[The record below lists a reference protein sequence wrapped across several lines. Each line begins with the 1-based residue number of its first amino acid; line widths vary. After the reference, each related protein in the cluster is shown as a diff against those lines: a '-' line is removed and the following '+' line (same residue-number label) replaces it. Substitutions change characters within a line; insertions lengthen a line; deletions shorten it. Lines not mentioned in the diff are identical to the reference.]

1 MEQKQLTIR
10 QKSKIHGALFF
21 GGAAVIIIG
30 CWLSQPLEPHLLVWV
45 GTALFLSSVVYRLT
59 AIRCPHCGSNM
70 AGCRF
75 LPRCCPD
82 CGQELEPQDERS

>member
-1 MEQKQLTIR
+1 MKKELTIR
-10 QKSKIHGALFF
+10 QKSKVHSALFL

-45 GTALFLSSVVYRLT
+45 GTVLFLGSVVYRLT

-70 AGCRF
+70 SGCRV
-75 LPRCCPD
+75 LPKCCPD
-82 CGQELEPQDERS
+82 CGKELEPQAERS

>member
-1 MEQKQLTIR
+1 MKKELTIR
-10 QKSKIHGALFF
+10 QKSKVHSALFL
-21 GGAAVIIIG
+21 GGAALIILG
-30 CWLSQPLEPHLLVWV
+30 CSLSDPLEFHWLIWV
-45 GTALFLSSVVYRLT
+45 GTALFLGSVVYRLT

-70 AGCRF
+70 TGCRF

>member
-30 CWLSQPLEPHLLVWV
+30 CWLSQPLEPNVLVWV
-45 GTALFLSSVVYRLT
+45 GTALFLGSVVYRLT

-75 LPRCCPD
+75 LPKCCPD

>member
-1 MEQKQLTIR
+1 MEQIQLTIR

-21 GGAAVIIIG
+21 GGAALIVLG
-30 CWLSQPLEPHLLVWV
+30 AALSDPLEFHWLIWAGLIP
-45 GTALFLSSVVYRLT
+45 FLGSVVYRLT

-75 LPRCCPD
+75 LPKCCPD
-82 CGQELEPQDERS
+82 CGQELEGDA

>member
-1 MEQKQLTIR
+1 MKKELTIR
-10 QKSKIHGALFF
+10 QKSKVHSALFL

-45 GTALFLSSVVYRLT
+45 GTALFLGSVVYRLI

-82 CGQELEPQDERS
+82 CGKELEPQDKRS

>member
-1 MEQKQLTIR
+1 MKKELTIR
-10 QKSKIHGALFF
+10 QKSKVYSALFL
-21 GGAAVIIIG
+21 GGATVIIIG
-30 CWLSQPLEPHLLVWV
+30 CWLSQPLAPNVLVWV
-45 GTALFLSSVVYRLT
+45 GTALFLGSVVYRLT

-82 CGQELEPQDERS
+82 CGQNLELQDERS

>member
-30 CWLSQPLEPHLLVWV
+30 CWLSPPLEPNVLVWV
-45 GTALFLSSVVYRLT
+45 GTALFLGSVVYRLT

-75 LPRCCPD
+75 LPRYCPD

>member
-1 MEQKQLTIR
+1 MKKELSIR
-10 QKSKIHGALFF
+10 QKSKVHSALFL

-45 GTALFLSSVVYRLT
+45 GTALFLGSVIYRLI

-70 AGCRF
+70 LGCSV
-75 LPRCCPD
+75 LPKCCPD
-82 CGQELEPQDERS
+82 CGKELEPQAERS

>member
-1 MEQKQLTIR
+1 MKKELSIR
-10 QKSKIHGALFF
+10 QKSKVHSALFL

-30 CWLSQPLEPHLLVWV
+30 CWLSKPLEPHFLVWV
-45 GTALFLSSVVYRLT
+45 GLVPFLGSVVYRLT

-75 LPRCCPD
+75 LPKCCPD
-82 CGQELEPQDERS
+82 CGKELDSQNERG